1 MKYVFLNYKFCK
13 AQNATISI
21 NDRGFRFGDGV
32 FETIKISNYQARDL
46 KLHINRLAAG
56 LDSLKIKFDLSI
68 IALKIQELIK
78 KNHQEN
84 GILRIIITRGSGSR
98 GYLPNANIK
107 PNLLIE
113 TVDIPEMELDNLKL
127 IISNYQKPS
136 LKALPVH
143 YKLLQGL
150 NSTLVKLAA
159 KELGFTDGILTDDK
173 NHIVETSSANI
184 FLLKKGKIYTPSK
197 DLPILNGVVRSK
209 IINEFSVSEKKI
221 KLKEL
226 KKFDLIFI
234 TNIAIEAVKVL
245 NISDKKNSKL
255 IWQSKENAKSLVQY
269 LAIKQFLATA

>member
-13 AQNATISI
+13 AQNAAISI

-68 IALKIQELIK
+68 ITLKAQELIK

-184 FLLKKGKIYTPSK
+184 FLLKKGKIYTPSQ

-209 IINEFSVSEKKI
+209 IINEFSVSEKQIKI
-221 KLKEL
+221 KEL